1 MPRIAT
7 TINISN
13 PKRYGYD
20 LKLDDILLRNAIGPG
35 REMAIQS
42 SDVKGGEV
50 NVRQNAEDFTSNLG
64 RVFSRNDFSGGSNLD
79 TAHRRNGSEKDSIRF
94 WDSTGIDVF
103 GKDLGSSYNVS
114 LLNTTTNIRSLSSSD
129 GDNYLAQVGTTIY
142 VSDDATLYKSDDG
155 GVTYS
160 VQSHGITGG
169 QQIKGMAAHGN
180 LLYMVANNGSSAGE
194 IETLSSSGTST
205 QKSTAHQF
213 DGIWAVKGKFL
224 VSAGTGIYEYDGAT
238 TVSSVLV
245 NLAAGETWTD
255 VVDAGA
261 VVLATATDGRIYSF
275 KDVSGTFQQKG
286 QTEITNEVP
295 TCIAESNGIVFYG
308 TKEDQTTAK
317 KIGRLYRANLTVA
330 DDLYVLGNNELIKE
344 WDIDGIDASPIKIIC
359 NKRFSL
365 YRYKRIRFN
374 KFFMEILPTY
384 CWYC

>member
-103 GKDLGSSYNVS
+103 GKDLGSSYNIS

-194 IETLSSSGTST
+194 IETLSSS
-205 QKSTAHQF
+205 
-213 DGIWAVKGKFL
+213 
-224 VSAGTGIYEYDGAT
+224 
-238 TVSSVLV
+238 VLLHK
-245 NLAAGETWTD
+245 NLQHISLM
-255 VVDAGA
+255 V
-261 VVLATATDGRIYSF
+261 Y
-275 KDVSGTFQQKG
+275 G
-286 QTEITNEVP
+286 Q
-295 TCIAESNGIVFYG
+295 
-308 TKEDQTTAK
+308 
-317 KIGRLYRANLTVA
+317 
-330 DDLYVLGNNELIKE
+330 
-344 WDIDGIDASPIKIIC
+344 
-359 NKRFSL
+359 
-365 YRYKRIRFN
+365 
-374 KFFMEILPTY
+374 
-384 CWYC
+384 